1 MLIAKKLVP
10 GASKTALSS
19 SHFSFLSHLSF
30 EWPKHDWISYNAY
43 WHQFQNCPFHWL
55 VYDYRKVS
63 MLLTKEVLISSLLV
77 RSARRI
83 PGICLLTQESCLQP
97 EYSVFILGE
106 VRAYIAAN
114 QQIADG
120 LLEVIVKWNYRR
132 KNIDDLRSGRWKVCD
147 TKIMPKDANF

>member
-1 MLIAKKLVP
+1 MP
-10 GASKTALSS
+10 
-19 SHFSFLSHLSF
+19 
-30 EWPKHDWISYNAY
+30 
-43 WHQFQNCPFHWL
+43 
-55 VYDYRKVS
+55 

-83 PGICLLTQESCLQP
+83 PGICLQTQESCLQP

-132 KNIDDLRSGRWKVCD
+132 KNIDDLRSGR
-147 TKIMPKDANF
+147 